1 MSEKFRFHRKKH
13 DEEGAVP
20 SPSTNSA
27 TTDNSIV
34 TPPSAEPGQVGE
46 AENGV
51 HAGGNEEEEQ
61 RPQMNIVTTI
71 VSMTL
76 GSNNRE

>member
-13 DEEGAVP
+13 DDEGAVL

-27 TTDNSIV
+27 STDNSVV
-34 TPPSAEPGQVGE
+34 TPTSAEPGQVGE

-51 HAGGNEEEEQ
+51 VAHGNEEEEQ
-61 RPQMNIVTTI
+61 QPQMNIVTTI
-71 VSMTL
+71 VSIAL
-76 GSNNRE
+76 SSNDRK